1 MGDDKILTKVAV
13 GHVVT
18 NELEFRKRLDSLVE
32 CPEDNLNYSGTSS
45 LEEVLSQIDE
55 DISDG
60 RKFFP
65 LKDIHQ
71 EVIRKDRQYG
81 YEREMNRTRLKE
93 DMTSFT
99 ESLVTSNISFLN
111 PVSSFKTGNRLQDAV
126 LQCKF
131 FSL

>member
-1 MGDDKILTKVAV
+1 MS
-13 GHVVT
+13 
-18 NELEFRKRLDSLVE
+18 RRY
-32 CPEDNLNYSGTSS
+32 CNLNDSGTRS

-55 DISDG
+55 DISEG